1 MEMEIDMKRI
11 LGGTA
16 LALLMAAPVAA
27 QTTDAGSGAAGIY
40 LPSLEGGIR
49 ASRFIGKRVYVS
61 ETDIGTDAMNDAS
74 ADWLDVGEISDVIM
88 GQTGAVDVVLVDVGG
103 FLGIGEKSVA
113 VNLADIRT
121 VADGDTPDNYFLVFK
136 GSQAE
141 LEGAPAFNDMA
152 AMPAAAEGD
161 ATTTA
166 PAEDTAAATDPA
178 VTADPAATDDTAAV
192 ADPAGGMMPADMAM
206 LTSEKLTGA
215 SVRGSADEAIGEV
228 SDVVLE
234 GDTVTGVVVDVGG
247 FLGMGE
253 KPVVLAP
260 DMIEVWQDADGS
272 IYEVKVKATKEEL
285 EALPAYNAG

>member
-1 MEMEIDMKRI
+1 MKRS
-11 LGGTA
+11 LCGTA

-27 QTTDAGSGAAGIY
+27 QTTDTGAGTTGIY

-61 ETDIGTDAMNDAS
+61 QTDISADPMNDAS
-74 ADWLDVGEISDVIM
+74 ADWQDVGEISDVIM
-88 GQTGAVDVVLVDVGG
+88 GQTGTVDVVLVDVGG

-141 LEGAPAFNDMA
+141 LEGAPAFTDPT
-152 AMPAAAEGD
+152 AMPASAEGD
-161 ATTTA
+161 AMTAA
-166 PAEDTAAATDPA
+166 PAEDTTAATDPA
-178 VTADPAATDDTAAV
+178 VTADPAATDDTAA
-192 ADPAGGMMPADMAM
+192 APDPAGGMMPADMAM

-228 SDVVLE
+228 SDVILE
-234 GDTVTGVVVDVGG
+234 GDKVAGVVVDVGG

-260 DMIEVWQDADGS
+260 EMIEVWQDPDGS
-272 IYEVKVKATKEEL
+272 VYEVKVKATKEEL
-285 EALPAYNAG
+285 EALPTHDAG

>member
-1 MEMEIDMKRI
+1 MKRI

-27 QTTDAGSGAAGIY
+27 QTTETGQSTTGIY

-61 ETDIGTDAMNDAS
+61 EADIGTDAMNDAS

-88 GQTGAVDVVLVDVGG
+88 GQTGNVDVVLVDVGG

-141 LEGAPAFNDMA
+141 LEGAPRSLTLRLFPRRPTAMRWSL
-152 AMPAAAEGD
+152 MPA
-161 ATTTA
+161 
-166 PAEDTAAATDPA
+166 TD
-178 VTADPAATDDTAAV
+178 AATDDLRLQPTHRQRRMTTAAV
-192 ADPAGGMMPADMAM
+192 ADPAGGMMPADMAT

-215 SVRGSADEAIGEV
+215 SVRGSADEDIGEV

-234 GDTVTGVVVDVGG
+234 GDQVTGIVVDVGG
-247 FLGMGE
+247 FLGIGE

-260 DMIEVWQDADGS
+260 EMIEVWQDADGS
-272 IYEVKVKATKEEL
+272 MYEVKVKATREEL
-285 EALPAYNAG
+285 EALPAHNAG